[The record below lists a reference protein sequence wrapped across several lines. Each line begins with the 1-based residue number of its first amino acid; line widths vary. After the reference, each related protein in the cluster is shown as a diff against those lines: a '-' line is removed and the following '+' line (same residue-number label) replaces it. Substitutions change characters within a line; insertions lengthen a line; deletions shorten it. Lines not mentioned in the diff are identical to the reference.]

1 MNAADTQT
9 GAAAP
14 TAQESPV
21 LDVLF
26 DAGETR
32 DRLMRAMSQSLIEK
46 GYAQTTVADVVERAR
61 VSRRTFYEE
70 FDDRG
75 DCLLAICER
84 SSDVAQ
90 RMIEA
95 AADPSLPWREQ
106 VENAIDVHI
115 AFLTAEPRLTHAILF
130 EIHSLGERGQA
141 VHRAAN
147 HAITLEVIELAG
159 RSRAAGAEIRELSY
173 ATAAAIVGATYQ
185 LMQTMTWGPRRITVD
200 EARQASID
208 LVLDATR
215 PHD

>member
-1 MNAADTQT
+1 MSISKSSADTQ
-9 GAAAP
+9 A
-14 TAQESPV
+14 

-26 DAGETR
+26 DEDVLR
-32 DRLMRAMSQSLIEK
+32 DRLMRAMSMSLIEK

-70 FDDRG
+70 FSDRG

-84 SSDVAQ
+84 SSEVAQ
-90 RMIEA
+90 SLIEA
-95 AADPSLPWREQ
+95 AADPGLPWLEQ

-115 AFLTAEPRLTHAILF
+115 AFLTAEPRLTHAVLF

-141 VHRAAN
+141 VHREAN
-147 HAITLEVIELAG
+147 HSITLEVIELAG

-173 ATAAAIVGATYQ
+173 ATAAAIVGGTYQ
-185 LMQTMTWGPRRITVD
+185 LMQLMSWGPQTISVD

-215 PHD
+215 PRD